1 MCAHHNA
8 PTCHAVANHSRLDFG
23 TVSSVLSALDA
34 VTGARV
40 PRMSRAAY
48 VASLPRH
55 ERDLAQVGEEFA
67 AIEAELRS
75 SGWPTH

>member
-1 MCAHHNA
+1 MCAHHTET
-8 PTCHAVANHSRLDFG
+8 TCHAVANHSRLDFG

-55 ERDLAQVGEEFA
+55 DDLAQSGPAFDELSA
-67 AIEAELRS
+67 WLRDGLEAS
-75 SGWPTH
+75 